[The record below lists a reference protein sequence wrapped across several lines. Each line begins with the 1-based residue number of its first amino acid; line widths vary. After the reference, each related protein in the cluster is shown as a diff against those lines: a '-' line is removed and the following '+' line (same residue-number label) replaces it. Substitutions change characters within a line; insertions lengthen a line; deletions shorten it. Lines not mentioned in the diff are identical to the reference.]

1 MAEMLTTIDVS
12 KWQDPEQL
20 DWTGLKKQ
28 GLKSIIIQLS
38 HGMKREE
45 KADQFLA
52 KAKTEGLIAHGYHFY
67 EGSTDEANFAV
78 QNAQQLGLGKG
89 AYFFLDMEGDIA
101 GDWYQQFSVFYS
113 LVAQSGWNPGLY
125 VSDSPY
131 KAKFDNDQLVSMG
144 VYRWIA
150 SYGKEPANYDVWQY
164 SSSNGKLDV
173 DYDKAGKLEVDYTKN
188 QSKHHDDSKYEPAPR
203 QPQKPMAN
211 SWVGWG
217 VDSSGLGGGRTI
229 GYSTDGKNFYAVF
242 TPWGITFRQSDADH
256 MWELLKSRIKLPSV
270 EGLVKKAELSNYA
283 LKSDLPD
290 LSKFA
295 KISDIPKV
303 DLSGY
308 AKITD
313 IPSDLV
319 HTKDLADYATKENLK
334 AIQLTP
340 GPPGPVGPQGI
351 PGTPGA
357 DGKTSYFHIAY
368 ANSADGKDGF
378 YVGGGRNLLLGT
390 STLSGDVAN
399 GGGIYA
405 KGAFNGYDAVWTST
419 AWSERYI
426 DLKSALGRT
435 NAKAGDWYTIS
446 VYVKADKQIDTGSL
460 MVCRTL
466 GNVDANTNDGFLDGI
481 PMQNKPITTQWQQY
495 SWSFQI
501 NDISLQR
508 QNTRV
513 EYSQD
518 TGDNRIYWAGWMLEK
533 GTVAHDWSPAP
544 SEAHPLYMG
553 TYTDFTQA
561 DSLDPTD
568 YQWSQIKGDKG
579 DTGPQGPPGQDVTIT
594 IDSSSQNTNKKPS
607 AYTEGFSYE
616 IKTFDSLGIDKSK
629 ISSEL
634 VQGKVVWLTT
644 KKYSDYARQM
654 AEVIDS
660 PTPATFF
667 RNGTKDSWSNWVV
680 SQLTAFS

>member
-20 DWTGLKKQ
+20 DWAGLKKQ

-131 KAKFDNDQLVSMG
+131 KVKFDNDQLVSMG

-164 SSSNGKLDV
+164 ASSNGKLDV

-188 QSKHHDDSKYEPAPR
+188 QSEHHDDSKYEPAPR

-270 EGLVKKAELSNYA
+270 EGLVKKAELNNYA

-313 IPSDLV
+313 LV
-319 HTKDLADYATKENLK
+319 HTKDLADYVKTKDLPKPLDLSGYALKSQIPSLDGYAKLTDIPSLTGYLKQSALADYAKKSDIPRLDDYAKKSDIPDLSGYAKRSEIPSITGLATKVE
-334 AIQLTP
+334 AQ
-340 GPPGPVGPQGI
+340 Q
-351 PGTPGA
+351 A
-357 DGKTSYFHIAY
+357 Q
-368 ANSADGKDGF
+368 
-378 YVGGGRNLLLGT
+378 
-390 STLSGDVAN
+390 
-399 GGGIYA
+399 
-405 KGAFNGYDAVWTST
+405 ST
-419 AWSERYI
+419 A
-426 DLKSALGRT
+426 DSAT
-435 NAKAGDWYTIS
+435 TTAESAKNIAQQAQSTAVDAS
-446 VYVKADKQIDTGSL
+446 SKADQALT
-460 MVCRTL
+460 
-466 GNVDANTNDGFLDGI
+466 AA
-481 PMQNKPITTQWQQY
+481 QNAQPK
-495 SWSFQI
+495 
-501 NDISLQR
+501 
-508 QNTRV
+508 
-513 EYSQD
+513 
-518 TGDNRIYWAGWMLEK
+518 
-533 GTVAHDWSPAP
+533 
-544 SEAHPLYMG
+544 
-553 TYTDFTQA
+553 
-561 DSLDPTD
+561 
-568 YQWSQIKGDKG
+568 
-579 DTGPQGPPGQDVTIT
+579 
-594 IDSSSQNTNKKPS
+594 IDSSSQTTIEKPS

-629 ISSEL
+629 IASEL